1 MIHTAVVEPT
11 AEQVRLQL
19 GRILSSEPFAN
30 ADRLSR
36 FLRYVVERSLAGEG
50 DRLKEYVIG
59 TEVFDRGERYDP
71 RLDSIVR
78 VEAGRLRA
86 KLEEYYN
93 RHGSNDAVIV
103 RMARGGYAPSF
114 ERRQP
119 LDPPA
124 TRMSRGLALGSVAA
138 LIVAAMVAWG
148 AVRWSRAETRLPHPT
163 IAVLPIKTFSTDE
176 RVALFAARV
185 TDGVTSELAR
195 LGTVRVVSHTSA
207 IQFAGTRRPLK
218 EIAQALGADVVMEAS
233 VTMEA
238 DRMLAVQ
245 ARLVDAVSDRK
256 FWVEEFTAAET
267 EVRDLQ
273 RRIAAAVAGAAR
285 SARTR

>member
-1 MIHTAVVEPT
+1 MEPT
-11 AEQVRLQL
+11 ADDVRLQL
-19 GRILSSEPFAN
+19 DRILSSEPFAN
-30 ADRLSR
+30 SDRLSR

-78 VEAGRLRA
+78 VEAGRLRS
-86 KLEEYYN
+86 KLEEYYTQ
-93 RHGSNDAVIV
+93 HGSSDAVIV
-103 RMARGGYAPSF
+103 RMPRGGYAPSF
-114 ERRQP
+114 ERRQRAAP
-119 LDPPA
+119 AA
-124 TRMSRGLALGSVAA
+124 TRISRKLALGSVAA
-138 LIVAAMVAWG
+138 LVLTGMVAWG
-148 AVRWSRAETRLPHPT
+148 AVRWSRAETRGSETT
-163 IAVLPIKTFSTDE
+163 IAVLPFKTFSTDE
-176 RVALFAARV
+176 SVTLLAARV

-195 LGTVRVVSHTSA
+195 LRTVEVVSHTSA

-238 DRMLAVQ
+238 NRALVVQ

-256 FWVEEFTAAET
+256 FWVEEFTAAAT
-267 EVRDLQ
+267 DVRDLE
-273 RRIAAAVAGAAR
+273 RRIAAAVAAAAG
-285 SARTR
+285 SPRTP